1 MFETETFGLCLVRNF
16 KLGEHVPPPPALP
29 LATPLMCS
37 TALSNLKSDVDKLNG
52 KKIKTI
58 PVDLKKLSDVVNK
71 DLVKK

>member
-1 MFETETFGLCLVRNF
+1 MP
-16 KLGEHVPPPPALP
+16 PPPPALP

-37 TALSNLKSDVDKLNG
+37 TDLSNLKSDVDKLNG